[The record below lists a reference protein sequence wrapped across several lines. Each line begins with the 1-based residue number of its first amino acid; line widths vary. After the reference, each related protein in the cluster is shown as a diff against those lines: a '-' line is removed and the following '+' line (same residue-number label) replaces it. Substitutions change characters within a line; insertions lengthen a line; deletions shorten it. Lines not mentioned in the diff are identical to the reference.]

1 MKLLIF
7 ALLLAY
13 SPTAWSAESV
23 AAGRDIAERLCSRC
37 HAIDGPGP
45 SPVME
50 APAFSGI
57 GRRLEIDDLAE
68 ALAEGILT
76 GHGPVEMP
84 EIVLEPE
91 EIDSLLAY
99 LHSVQE

>member
-1 MKLLIF
+1 MVL
-7 ALLLAY
+7 LLLALLIGY
-13 SPTAWSAESV
+13 APPADAVESV
-23 AAGRDIAERLCSRC
+23 AAGHDIAERLCSRC
-37 HAIDGPGP
+37 HAITGSGP
-45 SPVME
+45 SPVKA

-57 GRRLEIDDLAE
+57 GRRMKIDDLAE

-91 EIDSLLAY
+91 EIESLLGY
-99 LHSVQE
+99 MHSIQE

>member
-1 MKLLIF
+1 MVLLVL
-7 ALLLAY
+7 ALLMGSMPPAG
-13 SPTAWSAESV
+13 AAESV

-37 HAIDGPGP
+37 HAIEGPGP
-45 SPVME
+45 SPVAE
-50 APAFSGI
+50 APPFSGI
-57 GRRLEIDDLAE
+57 GRRMKIDDLAE

-91 EIDSLLAY
+91 EIESLLGY
-99 LHSVQE
+99 MHSVQE